1 MNRFVARNR
10 GPAHL
15 SAPGAIERSIKSR
28 IRECVAPE
36 VNGIGTGCALLRL
49 LIFRGAALWVHGVE
63 RFKQN

>member
-1 MNRFVARNR
+1 MRRPR
-10 GPAHL
+10 
-15 SAPGAIERSIKSR
+15 
-28 IRECVAPE
+28 